1 MLAAQYL
8 EILGGAGRESPWAST
23 PSRAGP
29 INIHGLCWAPGAR
42 SVIAQGD
49 DVVFDALV
57 LQLLDV
63 FGHRLLC
70 AKEALGL
77 GHGSV
82 GHCCRGGER
91 TVT

>member
-29 INIHGLCWAPGAR
+29 INIHGLCWAPGAPGAR

-82 GHCCRGGER
+82 SHRCDS
-91 TVT
+91 